1 MLIEMNRRSFLRT
14 SLAFGAA
21 ATIAP
26 RTLFAQKSDQL
37 AQARDGAAKTPIK
50 VTKLY
55 DNLHLF
61 QGAGGNMAAQTGPDG
76 ILYIDSSFATAIPH
90 IKEALAGLSHDAP
103 DTLINTHFHF
113 DHTDGNEAMHAAGF
127 HIVAHT
133 KTRQRLSAPSSV
145 KLFGVDLPASPAGA
159 LPTTTFDHAMHIWHN
174 GDALDLL
181 HVEPAHTDTDIFIH
195 FHKAD
200 VLHTGD
206 LWFNGFYPFI
216 DEGAGGCIDGMIKAG
231 KHILTLVSGTTRLI
245 PGHGP
250 LGDKAGFQKFNDMLS
265 GVRDNVAKLKSAGL
279 SEQEAIAKKPTASFD
294 ADWGHGMLS
303 PDVFT
308 GLVYRTL

>member
-14 SLAFGAA
+14 SFALGAA
-21 ATIAP
+21 AAISP
-26 RTLFAQKSDQL
+26 RMLFAQSNDHL
-37 AQARDGAAKTPIK
+37 AQAREGAAKTPIK

-55 DNLHLF
+55 DNLFLL
-61 QGAGGNMAAQTGPDG
+61 QGAGGNMAAQLGPDG
-76 ILYIDSSFATAIPH
+76 ILYIDSSFASAVPH
-90 IKEALAGLSHDAP
+90 IKEALAGLTHDAP
-103 DTLINTHFHF
+103 DTLVNTHWHF
-113 DHTDGNEAMHAAGF
+113 DHTDGNEAMHTNGF
-127 HIVAHT
+127 HILAHT
-133 KTRQRLSAPSSV
+133 KTRQRLSASSAV
-145 KLFGVDLPASPAGA
+145 KLFGMELPAYPAAA

-174 GDALDLL
+174 GDELNLV
-181 HVEPAHTDTDIFIH
+181 HVEPAHTDTDIYIH

-216 DEGAGGCIDGMIKAG
+216 DEGSGGNIDGMIKAG
-231 KHILTLVSGTTRLI
+231 KHILSLVSNSTKLI

-265 GVRDNVAKLKSAGL
+265 GVRDNVAKLKTAGL

-294 ADWGHGMLS
+294 ADWGKGMLS
-303 PDVFT
+303 PDVFV
-308 GLVYRTL
+308 GIVYRTL